1 MAEKAK
7 KDNKN
12 LIIGICV
19 AVLAIAVIVVAVVL
33 ATKGTTKLSD
43 AYFKSDDTKY
53 VLTIDGDQMD
63 IEDADEYE
71 PVKTHIVYYYSGDT
85 VNGMT
90 TYMEFADESTAK
102 TALEAYK
109 SVDQEGIKNLS
120 VNGKYLVIEMTEDQ
134 YADMTASDVKQQI
147 EFMEMLESM
156 DSDDTDSTEDTE
168 E

>member
-12 LIIGICV
+12 LIIGLCV

-33 ATKGTTKLSD
+33 ATKGTTNLSD

-85 VNGMT
+85 VNGMA

-147 EFMEMLESM
+147 EFMEMLKNM
-156 DSDDTDSTEDTE
+156 DSDSTEDTE